1 MPSHKGQCPFQ
12 SLAIPVLNCSRP
24 PLVVVVVRMADGP
37 PLPPARP
44 LRPELFCG
52 SCVGFAD
59 NKHWSSSLGSRWKEP
74 SDRNVKRG
82 ADAAGSLWFPSTAAG
97 HRHILEFA
105 ACLSDIHSRLVC
117 SPNKRENMQRESLLN
132 RRSLLKPIFLLPP
145 DVTVLVCLVTR
156 HQWCLL
162 LSLLFFLPS
171 SHSLTFFISPEKVT
185 LLRGPF
191 CAYARGCRRCVLFF
205 TFYILSN
212 RNDFSTLSKK
222 ESHAALTGCQWLPGN
237 RSQ

>member
-1 MPSHKGQCPFQ
+1 MPSHEGQCPFR
-12 SLAIPVLNCSRP
+12 SLANPVLNCSRP
-24 PLVVVVVRMADGP
+24 PLVVVGP

-132 RRSLLKPIFLLPP
+132 RRSLLKPIFLLHP

-156 HQWCLL
+156 HQRCLL

-171 SHSLTFFISPEKVT
+171 SHSLTFFLFHRKRSHC
-185 LLRGPF
+185 
-191 CAYARGCRRCVLFF
+191 CAARSVRTRADAGAVCFSSLFIF
-205 TFYILSN
+205 FQIATIFRLWV
-212 RNDFSTLSKK
+212 KK
-222 ESHAALTGCQWLPGN
+222 RATQL
-237 RSQ
+237 

>member
-1 MPSHKGQCPFQ
+1 MHKSIFSDKKNTLFLQFKYKKSRVPSHKGQCPFR

-24 PLVVVVVRMADGP
+24 PLVVVVRMADGP

-145 DVTVLVCLVTR
+145 DVTVLVCLITR

-162 LSLLFFLPS
+162 LRLLFFLPS
-171 SHSLTFFISPEKVT
+171 SHSLTFFYFTGKGHIV
-185 LLRGPF
+185 
-191 CAYARGCRRCVLFF
+191 ARPVLCVR
-205 TFYILSN
+205 T
-212 RNDFSTLSKK
+212 RMP
-222 ESHAALTGCQWLPGN
+222 ALCVFLHFLY
-237 RSQ
+237 SFKS